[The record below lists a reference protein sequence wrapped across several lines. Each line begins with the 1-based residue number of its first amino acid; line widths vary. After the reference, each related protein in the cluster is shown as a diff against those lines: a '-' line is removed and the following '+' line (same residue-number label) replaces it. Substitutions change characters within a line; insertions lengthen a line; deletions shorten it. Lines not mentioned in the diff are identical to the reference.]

1 MTNNYKN
8 AQFVVKTLLDA
19 GYQAFFVG
27 GFVRDFLLGR
37 KASDIDITTDATPRE
52 VEQLFKK
59 TKATGKKFG
68 TVTVFYNQNQYE
80 VTTFRTEGEYERHR
94 KPSEVSFSK
103 ELEED
108 LKRRDFTINA
118 FAMNIEEEITDL
130 FHGIE
135 DLNHKLIRSIGNP
148 DVRFHED
155 ALRILRAFRFVSKL
169 GFNIEESTFESLKNN
184 MKLLKK
190 IPIERVMVEIKKI
203 FQNPFYLDA
212 LYLMN
217 KANFEVAF
225 PELKEG
231 LDQISKSENITLH
244 YLEFYSLC
252 FYMHNGEIPDYWR
265 FSNKERAIISKIIE
279 LVSVME
285 NDVYNEM
292 IIYRLGKEIPL
303 MANRVSTI
311 INSKNDQKELIEK
324 IHQELPV
331 HKTCDLVFKGQDI
344 LELTA
349 LKNAE
354 IIGEIID
361 DITYQVITKQLP
373 NDYEKLKE
381 YTLHLLETKYE
392 ER

>member
-1 MTNNYKN
+1 VTNNYKN
-8 AQFVVKTLLDA
+8 AKFVVKTLLDA

-27 GFVRDFLLGR
+27 GFVRDFLLNR
-37 KASDIDITTDATPRE
+37 IASDIDITTDATPRE

-68 TVTVFYNQNQYE
+68 TVTVFYNQHQYE
-80 VTTFRTEGEYERHR
+80 VTTFRTEGKYIHHR

-108 LKRRDFTINA
+108 LTRRDFTINA
-118 FAMNIEEEITDL
+118 FAMNLEEEITDL
-130 FHGIE
+130 FHGE
-135 DLNHKLIRSIGNP
+135 ADLNHKLIRSIGNP

-169 GFNIEESTFESLKNN
+169 GFDIEEQTFESLKNN
-184 MKLLKK
+184 MSLLKE
-190 IPIERVMVEIKKI
+190 IPIERVMVEMKKT

-212 LYLMN
+212 LRLM
-217 KANFEVAF
+217 KQANIEVAF

-231 LDQISKSENITLH
+231 IDLICESESITLN

-252 FYMHNGEIPDYWR
+252 FYMHNQEIPDYWR
-265 FSNKERAIISKIIE
+265 FSNKERTKISKIME
-279 LVSVME
+279 LVSVTD

-292 IIYRLGKEIPL
+292 IIYSLGREIPL

-311 INSKNDQKELIEK
+311 INPNNNQESLIQKIY
-324 IHQELPV
+324 QELPI
-331 HKTCDLVFKGQDI
+331 HKTCDLVFKGQDV
-344 LELTA
+344 LELTE

-373 NDYEKLKE
+373 NDYQKLKA

-392 ER
+392 